1 MTEASSGSAAT
12 NKIVFTQKE
21 FDEVTKYLIGSS
33 CKLYPSII
41 VPQSAGPARVQSK
54 DELFMQNMME
64 SCPVKSIFSLVI
76 GGGLGAFMGLF
87 NSSIA
92 PHHTHQMSTRETLI
106 DMRRSIVSSA
116 KGFGFIGFVFAGT
129 ECVIESYRAKSDLTN
144 QLYSGA
150 LVGGM
155 LGLRAGVKAAG
166 FGAVGFAAFSA
177 AIDYFMHN
185 SSFMQPQN

>member
-1 MTEASSGSAAT
+1 MTESSSN

-106 DMRRSIVSSA
+106 GPKRCKS
-116 KGFGFIGFVFAGT
+116 KG
-129 ECVIESYRAKSDLTN
+129 L
-144 QLYSGA
+144 
-150 LVGGM
+150 
-155 LGLRAGVKAAG
+155 
-166 FGAVGFAAFSA
+166 
-177 AIDYFMHN
+177 
-185 SSFMQPQN
+185 

>member
-1 MTEASSGSAAT
+1 MTESSSN

-116 KGFGFIGFVFAGT
+116 KGFGFIGFVFAG
-129 ECVIESYRAKSDLTN
+129 D
-144 QLYSGA
+144 
-150 LVGGM
+150 
-155 LGLRAGVKAAG
+155 
-166 FGAVGFAAFSA
+166 
-177 AIDYFMHN
+177 N
-185 SSFMQPQN
+185 SKEN